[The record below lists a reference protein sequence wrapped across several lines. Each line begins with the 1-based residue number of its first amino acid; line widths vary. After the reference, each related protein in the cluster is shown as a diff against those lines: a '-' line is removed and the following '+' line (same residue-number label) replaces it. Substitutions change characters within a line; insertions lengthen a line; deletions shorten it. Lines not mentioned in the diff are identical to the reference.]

1 MKKKWLVGGSLVLGL
16 IAAGGWRH
24 YMREKAT
31 AEPDYLDV
39 EKDGEF
45 AVRDYLPVWVAETF
59 ADGTRREA
67 IRAGFR
73 TLADY
78 IFARS
83 HDGDEIPMTSPVLES
98 HEDGD
103 RWRVAFVMP
112 AGANDKSLPSPP
124 PGVSLRKLPARRV
137 GVVCFS
143 GAPGDYNLEKQE
155 QKLLGWLTGRG
166 YAVVGGKPDY
176 AFFNSPSIP
185 GPLRRNE
192 VWLEVAL
199 EEPIAT

>member
-1 MKKKWLVGGSLVLGL
+1 MKKKWLIGGGLVLGL

-31 AEPDYLDV
+31 AEPDFLPVD
-39 EKDGEF
+39 EDGVF
-45 AVRDYLPVWVAETF
+45 SVRDYLPVWIAETF
-59 ADGTRREA
+59 ATGTRREA

-98 HEDGD
+98 HDAGD

-112 AGANDKSLPSPP
+112 SGATRDSLPEPP
-124 PGVSLRKLPARRV
+124 PGVSLRKVPARRV

-143 GAPGDYNLEKQE
+143 GAPGEYDL
-155 QKLLGWLTGRG
+155 QKEEDRLRGWLAAKG
-166 YAVVGGKPDY
+166 YDLVGGKPEY
-176 AFFNSPSIP
+176 AFFNSPTIP

-192 VWLEVAL
+192 VWLEIAL
-199 EEPIAT
+199 EAPVGN